1 MESALCPVLIGRE
14 AELSELEDALLD
26 ANRGAGKVV
35 LLGGDAGMGKTRL
48 ATELQE
54 RAAQIG
60 MTRLWGGSSEAD
72 LELPYLPFVEA
83 LGNHLSGRALEE
95 IGRRLGPVRREL
107 AHLFP
112 QLEQDALP
120 PDVESQQGK
129 LRLFEAILV
138 LLTLV
143 ADGHGLLLV
152 IEDLHWADASTLEL
166 LDYMTRRLR
175 SSRIMVLGTY
185 RRDEL
190 HRKHPLQPMIQGWR
204 RAGTTIIELEPL
216 DADQVADMVHAI
228 FDVREVSQDTRRFLH
243 ERSEG
248 NPFVLEEI
256 LKAAVDRGDFYRTE
270 SGWGRKELSEIQ
282 LPDSVKDTILL
293 RLHRLSSDQVEILRI
308 ASVLGKAFTYQS
320 LEALSGLPERTVQEA
335 VETALQQQLFEDN
348 SRVRG
353 GYRFR
358 HALTREVIY
367 EDIIAPV
374 QQRLHDRAAQH
385 LAAIGAPAVDV
396 SWQLLAAGRGEEAVP
411 LCLKAAEE
419 AEAAYAHADAAELY
433 RRALPFVRSEPD
445 LSLLLCRLGA
455 ALHADGLS
463 PAAKDYLVEGIR
475 GVEATGD
482 KVAGARYRLVL
493 GRIHWEL
500 NRSDLALAEYE
511 RARDELEK
519 PGPSY
524 DLAVSYIRLAG
535 LRLFQ
540 FDLDGCESLARRAM
554 EIAEAC
560 GAEGA
565 RIWAMGFVG
574 SALAGGGREEGV
586 DLLDRSFEEAVA
598 GGYYSIAE
606 NVLFNGLGA
615 RHTFGRS
622 AEVLDRLVLYERLPP
637 SSSVVPMRAMAE
649 GLALWAIGQPAR
661 SAEVYRR
668 ALELAKELGV
678 LIWVGRI
685 SVWLAQALTECGRLD
700 EAASLVAELPDFQ
713 ESEEINSRFFTVI
726 QLHLAR
732 GEIDEAC
739 QEARA
744 VFDHEHL
751 GVNGGVRDV
760 AAAAF
765 LAAGDREAAGRI
777 AALGATMVAEPME
790 AVAQGLVEGRLAL
803 ADGHLADAADR
814 FRTAVGAFEKWSYWT
829 FEAQARVLLAQALV
843 ALGSPEEAI
852 VELQRV
858 ASEALPRGAGLLLA
872 AARDALASLGVA
884 LAESELPGLPA
895 AEPAGVGERFV
906 TVIFAD
912 IRGYTAMTRESAPAD
927 MLGRVAAYQRWAAD
941 EISRHRGIVDKFAGD
956 AVMATFNA
964 SGATVDHAAQALEAA
979 LAIRD
984 KAATLGLPVGVG
996 IATGPAVV
1004 GALTRGANVSV
1015 LGEATNRAA
1024 RLQERA
1030 GPGEILVDVE
1040 AHRRTTPL
1048 IARHRLLAEPMEL
1061 DLKGFDRPVSA
1072 FRLRRAN
1079 ESTST
1084 ASDGGR

>member
-48 ATELQE
+48 ATELQQ
-54 RAAQIG
+54 RARQIG
-60 MTRLWGGSSEAD
+60 MIPLWGGSSEAD

-83 LGNHLSGRALEE
+83 LGNHITGAAADDV
-95 IGRRLGPVRREL
+95 GRRLGPVRREL
-107 AHLFP
+107 ANLFP

-120 PDVESQQGK
+120 LDVESQQGK

-152 IEDLHWADASTLEL
+152 VEDLHWADASTLEL

-190 HRKHPLQPMIQGWR
+190 HRKHPLQPMIHGWR
-204 RAGTTIIELEPL
+204 RAGNQVIELEPL
-216 DADQVADMVHAI
+216 DGDRVAEMVRAI
-228 FDVREVSQDTRRFLH
+228 FDVGEVSQDIRRFLH
-243 ERSEG
+243 QRSEG

-256 LKAAVDRGDFYRTE
+256 LKAAVDRGDFFRTD
-270 SGWGRKELSEIQ
+270 SGWGRKELSEIR

-293 RLHRLSSDQVEILRI
+293 RLHRLSSDQVEVLRI
-308 ASVLGKAFTYQS
+308 AAVLGKAFTYQS

-385 LAAIGAPAVDV
+385 LASIGAPAVDV

-433 RRALPFVRSEPD
+433 RRALPFVRGEPD

-455 ALHADGLS
+455 ALHSDGLS
-463 PAAKDYLVEGIR
+463 AGAKDYLVEGIR
-475 GVEATGD
+475 GVEAAGD
-482 KVAGARYRLVL
+482 KVTGARYRLIL

-500 NRSDLALAEYE
+500 NRSDLALTEYE

-519 PGPSY
+519 AGPSY
-524 DLAVSYIRLAG
+524 DLAVAYIRLAG

-540 FDLDGCESLARRAM
+540 FDLAGCETLARRAM
-554 EIAEAC
+554 EIAEASA
-560 GAEGA
+560 AEGA

-574 SALAGGGREEGV
+574 SALAGGGKEEGV
-586 DLLDRSFEEAVA
+586 DLLDRSFEDAVA
-598 GGYYSIAE
+598 GGFYSIAE

-615 RHTFGRS
+615 RHAFGRA
-622 AEVLDRLVLYERLPP
+622 AEVLDRLILYERLPP
-637 SSSVVPMRAMAE
+637 SGLVVPMRAMAE

-661 SAEVYRR
+661 TAEVYGR
-668 ALELAKELGV
+668 ALELATDLGV

-685 SVWLAQALTECGRLD
+685 SVWLAQALTECGRLA
-700 EAASLVAELPDFQ
+700 EAAALVAELPEFQ
-713 ESEEINSRFFTVI
+713 EAEELNARFFTVI
-726 QLHLAR
+726 QFHLAR
-732 GEIDEAC
+732 GDIEEAC
-739 QEARA
+739 REAGA
-744 VFDHEHL
+744 IFDRKL
-751 GVNGGVRDV
+751 VGVNGGVRD
-760 AAAAF
+760 AAVAAF
-765 LAAGDREAAGRI
+765 LAGGDREAAGRM
-777 AALGATMVAEPME
+777 AGLGAEMVAEPME
-790 AVAQGLVEGRLAL
+790 AVAQGHVEGRLAL
-803 ADGHLADAADR
+803 ADGRMAEAADR
-814 FRTAVGAFEKWSYWT
+814 FRAAIAAFERWGYWT
-829 FEAQARVLLAQALV
+829 FEARARVLLAEALV
-843 ALGSPEEAI
+843 ALGSEEQAI
-852 VELQRV
+852 AELRRV
-858 ASEALPRGAGLLLA
+858 AAEALPRGAGLLLA
-872 AARDALASLGVA
+872 AARDALTSLGVA
-884 LAESELPGLPA
+884 LADSELPGAPE

-912 IRGYTAMTRESAPAD
+912 IRGYATITREAAPAD
-927 MLGRVAAYQRWAAD
+927 MLGRVATYQRWAAD
-941 EISRHRGIVDKFAGD
+941 EIGRHRGIVDKFAGD

-964 SGATVDHAAQALEAA
+964 SGATVDHATQALEAA
-979 LAIRD
+979 LAIRE

-1015 LGEATNRAA
+1015 LGEATNRAS

-1040 AHRRTTPL
+1040 AHRRTAPL
-1048 IARHRLLAEPMEL
+1048 ISRRRLFAEPVEL
-1061 DLKGFDRPVSA
+1061 DLRGFDHPVSA
-1072 FRLRRAN
+1072 FRITRA
-1079 ESTST
+1079 
-1084 ASDGGR
+1084 AD

>member
-14 AELSELEDALLD
+14 AELSELEDSLLD

-48 ATELQE
+48 ATELQQ
-54 RAAQIG
+54 RARQIG
-60 MTRLWGGSSEAD
+60 MTALWGGSSEAD

-83 LGNHLSGRALEE
+83 LGNHLSGTAAEDV
-95 IGRRLGPVRREL
+95 GRRLGPVRREL
-107 AHLFP
+107 ANLFP

-120 PDVESQQGK
+120 LDVESQQGK

-138 LLTLV
+138 LLTLL

-190 HRKHPLQPMIQGWR
+190 HRKHPLQPMIHGWR
-204 RAGTTIIELEPL
+204 RAGTPVIDLEPL
-216 DADQVADMVHAI
+216 DADRVADMVQAI
-228 FDVREVSQDTRRFLH
+228 FDVGEISQDTRRFLH

-270 SGWGRKELSEIQ
+270 SGWGRKELSEIR
-282 LPDSVKDTILL
+282 LPDSVKDTILF
-293 RLHRLSSDQVEILRI
+293 RLHRLSSEQVDVLRI
-308 ASVLGKAFTYQS
+308 AAVLGTAFTYQS

-419 AEAAYAHADAAELY
+419 AEAAYANADAAELY
-433 RRALPFVRSEPD
+433 RRALPFVRTEPD
-445 LSLLLCRLGA
+445 LSLLLCRLGG

-463 PAAKDYLVEGIR
+463 AGAKDYLIEGIR
-475 GVEATGD
+475 GIEAGGD
-482 KVAGARYRLVL
+482 MVGGACYRLVL
-493 GRIHWEL
+493 GRIHWVL

-511 RARDELEK
+511 RARVELEK
-519 PGPSY
+519 AGPSHE
-524 DLAVSYIRLAG
+524 LAVAYIRLAG

-540 FDLDGCESLARRAM
+540 FDLAGCETLARRAM
-554 EIAEAC
+554 EIAEAS
-560 GAEGA
+560 GADGA

-574 SALAGGGREEGV
+574 SALAGGGKEEGI
-586 DLLDRSFEEAVA
+586 DLLDRSFEEAMA
-598 GGYYSIAE
+598 GGFYSIAE

-615 RHTFGRS
+615 RHPFGR
-622 AEVLDRLVLYERLPP
+622 AVEALDRLSLFERLPP
-637 SSSVVPMRAMAE
+637 SGLVVPMRSMAE
-649 GLALWAIGQPAR
+649 GLSLWALGQPAR
-661 SAEVYRR
+661 AAEVHGR
-668 ALELAKELGV
+668 ALELARDLGV
-678 LIWVGRI
+678 LIWIGRI
-685 SVWLAQALTECGRLD
+685 SVWLAQSLTECGRLD
-700 EAASLVAELPDFQ
+700 EAAALIADLPEFQ
-713 ESEEINSRFFTVI
+713 EAEEINSRFFTVI
-726 QLHLAR
+726 EFHLAR
-732 GEIDEAC
+732 GDVAAACREAG
-739 QEARA
+739 AI
-744 VFDHEHL
+744 FDSQL
-751 GVNGGVRDV
+751 GVHGGVRL
-760 AAAAF
+760 AAVAAF
-765 LAAGDREAAGRI
+765 LAADDRDAAEHV
-777 AALGATMVAEPME
+777 AAIGATMVAEPLE
-790 AVAQGLVEGRLAL
+790 AVAQGLVEGRIAL
-803 ADGHLADAADR
+803 ADGRPTEAADH
-814 FRTAVGAFEKWSYWT
+814 FRAAVGIFEKWSYWT
-829 FEAQARVLLAQALV
+829 FEAQSRVLLAKSLI
-843 ALGSPEEAI
+843 ALGSRDEAI
-852 VELQRV
+852 VELRRV
-858 ASEALPRGAGLLLA
+858 AAEALPRGAGLLLA
-872 AARDALASLGVA
+872 GVRDELASLGVA
-884 LAESELPGLPA
+884 LADSELPGLPA

-912 IRGYTAMTRESAPAD
+912 IRGYTTMSREAAPAD
-927 MLGRVAAYQRWAAD
+927 LLGRVAAYQRWAAD
-941 EISRHRGIVDKFAGD
+941 EIGRHRGIVDKFAGD

-964 SGATVDHAAQALEAA
+964 TGATVDHATQALEAA
-979 LAIRD
+979 LAIRE

-1015 LGEATNRAA
+1015 LGEATNRAS
-1024 RLQERA
+1024 RLQEQA
-1030 GPGEILVDVE
+1030 GLGEILVDVE
-1040 AHRRTTPL
+1040 VHRRTAPL
-1048 IARHRLLAEPMEL
+1048 ISRRRLLAEPVEL
-1061 DLKGFDRPVSA
+1061 DLKGFDHPVSA
-1072 FRLRRAN
+1072 FRLTRAA
-1079 ESTST
+1079 ES
-1084 ASDGGR
+1084 D

>member
-48 ATELQE
+48 ATELQQ
-54 RAAQIG
+54 RARQIG
-60 MTRLWGGSSEAD
+60 MIPLWGGSSEAD

-83 LGNHLSGRALEE
+83 LGNHLSGTAADDVR
-95 IGRRLGPVRREL
+95 RRLGPVRREL

-112 QLEQDALP
+112 QLEQDVLP
-120 PDVESQQGK
+120 LDVESQQGK

-152 IEDLHWADASTLEL
+152 VEDLHWADASTLEL

-190 HRKHPLQPMIQGWR
+190 HRKHPLQPMIHGWR
-204 RAGTTIIELEPL
+204 RAGTQVIELEPL
-216 DADQVADMVHAI
+216 DGDRVADMVRAI
-228 FDVREVSQDTRRFLH
+228 FDVGEVSQDTRRFLH
-243 ERSEG
+243 QRSEG

-256 LKAAVDRGDFYRTE
+256 LKAAVDRGDFYRTD
-270 SGWGRKELSEIQ
+270 SGWGRKELSEIR

-293 RLHRLSSDQVEILRI
+293 RLHRLSAEQVEVLRI
-308 ASVLGKAFTYQS
+308 AAVLGTAFTYQS
-320 LEALSGLPERTVQEA
+320 LEALSGLPEPTVQEA

-348 SRVRG
+348 PRVRG

-433 RRALPFVRSEPD
+433 RRALPFVRGEPD
-445 LSLLLCRLGA
+445 LSLLLCRLGG
-455 ALHADGLS
+455 ALHSDGLS
-463 PAAKDYLVEGIR
+463 AGAKDYLVEGIR
-475 GVEATGD
+475 GVEAAGD
-482 KVAGARYRLVL
+482 KIAGARYRLIL

-519 PGPSY
+519 VGPSY
-524 DLAVSYIRLAG
+524 DLAVAHIRLAG

-540 FDLDGCESLARRAM
+540 YDLDGCEKLARRAM
-554 EIAEAC
+554 EIAEAS
-560 GAEGA
+560 GADGA

-574 SALAGGGREEGV
+574 SALAGGGKEEGV
-586 DLLDRSFEEAVA
+586 DLLDQSFEEAVA

-615 RHTFGRS
+615 RHAYGRA

-637 SSSVVPMRAMAE
+637 SGLVVPMRAMAE
-649 GLALWAIGQPAR
+649 GLALWAVGQPAR
-661 SAEVYRR
+661 SAEIHGR
-668 ALELAKELGV
+668 ALELAKDLGV

-700 EAASLVAELPDFQ
+700 EAASLVADLPEFQ
-713 ESEEINSRFFTVI
+713 EAEELNARFFTVI
-726 QLHLAR
+726 QFHLAR
-732 GEIDEAC
+732 GDIEEAC
-739 QEARA
+739 REAGA
-744 VFDHEHL
+744 IFDRGLL
-751 GVNGGVRDV
+751 GVNCGVRDA

-765 LAAGDREAAGRI
+765 LAADDREAAGRV
-777 AALGATMVAEPME
+777 AALGAAMIAEPME
-790 AVAQGLVEGRLAL
+790 AVGQGLIEGRLTL
-803 ADGHLADAADR
+803 ADGRTEEAADR
-814 FRTAVGAFEKWSYWT
+814 FRTAAAAFERWGYWT
-829 FEAQARVLLAQALV
+829 FEAQARALLAEALV
-843 ALGSPEEAI
+843 TLGSREEAI
-852 VELQRV
+852 AELHRV
-858 ASEALPRGAGLLLA
+858 AAEALPRGAGLLLA
-872 AARDALASLGVA
+872 HARDALASLGVA
-884 LAESELPGLPA
+884 LAESELPGAPA

-912 IRGYTAMTRESAPAD
+912 IRGYTTITREAAPAD
-927 MLGRVAAYQRWAAD
+927 MLGRVAAYHRWAAD
-941 EISRHRGIVDKFAGD
+941 EIGRHRGIVDKFAGD

-964 SGATVDHAAQALEAA
+964 SGATVEHATQALEAA
-979 LAIRD
+979 LAIRE

-1015 LGEATNRAA
+1015 LGEATNRAS
-1024 RLQERA
+1024 RLQEQA

-1040 AHRRTTPL
+1040 AHRRTALL
-1048 IARHRLLAEPMEL
+1048 ISRRRLLAEPVEL
-1061 DLKGFDRPVSA
+1061 ELKGFDQPVSA
-1072 FRLRRAN
+1072 FRLTRAP
-1079 ESTST
+1079 
-1084 ASDGGR
+1084 G